1 MIVFILTSLFPLLQL
16 TFHSPSLSIET
27 DKRQIRDK
35 IVLLS
40 REIGLLGM
48 QREQHRKSRMRLGL
62 PVVALVGYT
71 NAGNVP
77 MCTTL
82 CVARFLTY
90 FSSCFPPYFL
100 FFYFLS
106 YFPSYFLSSFLY
118 FFHFFP
124 GKSSLLNRLSRAGV
138 LAENMLFATLD
149 PTTRRI
155 RLPRSGGG
163 EGAVVLDANAAGA
176 RNKGQ
181 EVWLID

>member
-1 MIVFILTSLFPLLQL
+1 MSPFS
-16 TFHSPSLSIET
+16 SPSL
-27 DKRQIRDK
+27 
-35 IVLLS
+35 
-40 REIGLLGM
+40 
-48 QREQHRKSRMRLGL
+48 
-62 PVVALVGYT
+62 LVS
-71 NAGNVP
+71 
-77 MCTTL
+77 
-82 CVARFLTY
+82 FLV
-90 FSSCFPPYFL
+90 SS
-100 FFYFLS
+100 YFLS
-106 YFPSYFLSSFLY
+106 SFPSYFPSYFFSYFLSSFLY

-181 EVWLID
+181 EVWLVDTHKLLITHSLIPHNKYTSFFQPRFLFQNSLSLLESDSILTLSRPSLPRCC